1 MLKMRS
7 SVVVVLSL
15 AVLALSEGLTTKAE
29 MDFASGFL
37 QMLHMDHAPNVSC
50 HRHDI
55 PRYIINLYKGKL
67 AKKPSDF
74 EGTALEGSTTRI
86 LFPQGKFTG
95 CFRVLRR

>member
-1 MLKMRS
+1 MFEMRS
-7 SVVVVLSL
+7 SVVAVLSL
-15 AVLALSEGLTTKAE
+15 AVFALSEGLTTNAE

-55 PRYIINLYKGKL
+55 PRYIINLYKSKL

-74 EGTALEGSTTRI
+74 EDSALEGSTTRI
-86 LFPQGKFTG
+86 LFPQGKLTG
-95 CFRVLRR
+95 CLRVLRY

>member
-1 MLKMRS
+1 MRS

-15 AVLALSEGLTTKAE
+15 AVFTLSEALTMKAE
-29 MDFASGFL
+29 MDFASDFL
-37 QMLHMDHAPNVSC
+37 QMLHMDHAPNVTC

-55 PRYIINLYKGKL
+55 PRYIINLYKGNL

-74 EGTALEGSTTRI
+74 ESTALEESTTRI

-95 CFRVLRR
+95 CLRVLRR